1 MVHGRSASKVLHV
14 LRIERPHVLSS
25 SRHDNECDTKDD
37 SEKMERA
44 PSLNIK
50 KAAALQS
57 AAHVAAES
65 CWKLR
70 EMNKGRSAALRLN
83 QSDAS
88 PPSTH
93 SSHVPFSRYS

>member
-1 MVHGRSASKVLHV
+1 MIHGRSATKVLHV

-25 SRHDNECDTKDD
+25 SRHDNECDTKDE
-37 SEKMERA
+37 SEKMETA

-50 KAAALQS
+50 QAAALRS

-70 EMNKGRSAALRLN
+70 EMNKERSAALRLN

-88 PPSTH
+88 PPSTP
-93 SSHVPFSRYS
+93 SSHTPFS